1 MKHMKTLMTLAFALF
16 LSLGAVHAQQDA
28 KIEKAAKAKTEK
40 MVKALNLN
48 EEQETLVYRQYMEIE
63 MNQSRLS
70 KMEASAEEKEQMV
83 KAYQTRLETSMKTIL
98 TEDQL
103 AKYETLK
110 QEGKMKK

>member
-1 MKHMKTLMTLAFALF
+1 MKTLMTLAFAMF
-16 LSLGAVHAQQDA
+16 VMLGAANAQQDA

-40 MVKALNLN
+40 LVKALDLN

-63 MNQSRLS
+63 MNQTRLE

-83 KAYQTRLETSMKTIL
+83 KAYQTRLESSMKTIL

-103 AKYETLK
+103 AKYEAIK
-110 QEGKMKK
+110 AEGKMKK